1 MKQSKTP
8 SLNDLTLSDLARFDE
23 ASSASGLLRRYT
35 FGRMGATSIRMLI
48 AAIGCALLAILVSPK
63 FGLLAAAVTFP
74 LELVEYLILGYVR
87 KKANYQ
93 GRKVHLL
100 VIFASFVQTSGLGIC
115 MVLAASQSESLRMF
129 SWAFLFGAMMNSLL
143 SARFHPASHRVRLG
157 VLAVAGLII
166 LFRALTHPEAVY
178 TEIASEMS
186 AVLSMI
192 FMVGYLFSHLSRRAK
207 NTRQTERALIIQ
219 SAEARRLALV
229 AEHASDSIV
238 LMDENHLITW
248 ANSQFTDLTGY
259 TLDDAIG
266 HGMGELLN
274 HVDADLAV
282 IKAMNA
288 KIESGQSTNA
298 RILNKTK
305 SGETLWME
313 THQTPVFTEDGKIR
327 AYIAVERDVSELV
340 RREKELHA
348 ALDAAKKADQAKTEF
363 LSRMSHELR
372 TPANGLYGGMEILR
386 ETALSADQK
395 DAVAI
400 LETSSNRLMHLVENI
415 VTVTDVESGR
425 LKVELCDMCVS
436 EVLEA
441 VASLYRAEAADKNVA
456 IQISVDSTAQK
467 PYVADPDLVS
477 RILANLLSNGIKFT
491 DKGAITMYARVDA
504 AGQMQISVQDTGI
517 GIDRSKLA
525 LIFNAFEQVDN
536 GNTRQFDGAGL
547 GLSTARDLARLMG
560 AEIEVEAELEKGSLF
575 RLVLPLNERR
585 HVSQVAVCKPVAPHH
600 MRVLVAEDN
609 GTNRLLIK
617 TMLKG
622 AGHELE
628 FAQDGK
634 QAVEQY
640 ALKPFDFVLMDIS
653 MPNKNGLEATREIR
667 AFEAHKHLR
676 RCPIIAVTAN
686 VSVED
691 QRLCFE
697 AGMDEFI
704 AKPLKKELLLQTIG
718 NVLAASVPQGKPLH

>member
-87 KKANYQ
+87 KKADYQ

-305 SGETLWME
+305 SGATLWME

-491 DKGAITMYARVDA
+491 DKGTITMYAQVDA

-560 AEIEVEAELEKGSLF
+560 AEIEVEAELKKGSLF

>member
-1 MKQSKTP
+1 MKQNNTS
-8 SLNDLTLSDLARFDE
+8 SLSDLSLSDLERFDE
-23 ASSASGLLRRYT
+23 ASSATGLLRRYT
-35 FGRMGATSIRMLI
+35 FGRMNAFSTRVLI
-48 AAIGCALLAILVSPK
+48 AAIGCALLAMLVSPK
-63 FGLLAAAVTFP
+63 FGILAAAVTFP
-74 LELVEYLILGYVR
+74 LELVEYSILGYVR
-87 KKANYQ
+87 KRANYQ
-93 GRKVHLL
+93 SRKVHLL
-100 VIFASFVQTSGLGIC
+100 IIFASFVQTCGLGIC
-115 MVLAASQSESLRMF
+115 MVLAASQSESLRML
-129 SWAFLFGAMMNSLL
+129 SWAFLFGAIMNSLL
-143 SARFHPASHRVRLG
+143 LARFHPASHHVRLG

-166 LFRALTHPEAVY
+166 LFRALINPEAVY
-178 TEIASEMS
+178 TGIAAEMS
-186 AVLSMI
+186 AVVSMI

-259 TLDDAIG
+259 TLEEAIG

-274 HVDADLAV
+274 HADSDMAV
-282 IKAMNA
+282 VKAMIA

-305 SGETLWME
+305 SGVTLWME
-313 THQTPVFTEDGKIR
+313 THQTPVFSEDGKIC

-348 ALDAAKKADQAKTEF
+348 ALNGAKQADQAKTEF

-395 DAVAI
+395 EAVAI

-436 EVLEA
+436 EVMEN
-441 VASLYRAEAADKNVA
+441 VANLYRAEAADKNIPIHIDVEPA
-456 IQISVDSTAQK
+456 AQD

-477 RILANLLSNGIKFT
+477 RILGNLLSNSIKFT
-491 DKGAITMYARVDA
+491 EKGAIKICAKVDA
-504 AGQMQISVQDTGI
+504 NGRMQISVQDTGI
-517 GIDRSKLA
+517 GIDLSKVA
-525 LIFNAFEQVDN
+525 QIFNAFEQVDN

-560 AEIEVEAELEKGSLF
+560 AEIEVESELDKGSLF

-585 HVSQVAVCKPVAPHH
+585 HAVRTVACKPVAPLH

-628 FAQDGK
+628 FAEDGK

-640 ALKPFDFVLMDIS
+640 TLKPYDFVLMDIS
-653 MPNKNGLEATREIR
+653 MPHKNGLEATREIR
-667 AFEAHKHLR
+667 ALEAHKELR
-676 RCPIIAVTAN
+676 RCPIVAVTAN

-704 AKPLKKELLLQTIG
+704 AKPLKKDLLLQVIG
-718 NVLAASVPQGKPLH
+718 NVLAANVPLEKPLH

>member
-1 MKQSKTP
+1 MKQNNTS
-8 SLNDLTLSDLARFDE
+8 SLSDLALSDLERFDE

-35 FGRMGATSIRMLI
+35 YGRMSATSVRVLI
-48 AAIGCALLAILVSPK
+48 AAIGCTLLAVLVSAK

-74 LELVEYLILGYVR
+74 LELVEYLILARVR
-87 KKANYQ
+87 KHANYQ
-93 GRKVHLL
+93 NRRIHFL
-100 VIFASFVQTSGLGIC
+100 VLFASFVQTCGLAIC
-115 MVLAASQSESLRMF
+115 VILAASESESLRML

-143 SARFHPASHRVRLG
+143 SARFHPASHRIRLG

-166 LFRALTHPEAVY
+166 LFRALSKPDAVY
-178 TEIASEMS
+178 IEIASEMS
-186 AVLSMI
+186 AVMSMI

-207 NTRQTERALIIQ
+207 NTRLTERALIIQ

-229 AEHASDSIV
+229 AEHASDSII

-259 TLDDAIG
+259 TLDDAVG
-266 HGMGELLN
+266 RGLGELLN
-274 HVDADLAV
+274 HADSDMAV
-282 IKAMNA
+282 IEAMVA
-288 KIESGQSTNA
+288 KIESGQSTNV

-305 SGETLWME
+305 SGATLWME
-313 THQTPVFTEDGKIR
+313 THQTPVFAEDGKIR
-327 AYIAVERDVSELV
+327 AYIAVERDVSDLV

-348 ALDAAKKADQAKTEF
+348 ALDAAKKADKAKTEF

-372 TPANGLYGGMEILR
+372 TPANGLNGGMEILR

-415 VTVTDVESGR
+415 VTVTDVETGR
-425 LKVELCDMCVS
+425 LKVELCDMCIS
-436 EVLEA
+436 EVMGN
-441 VASLYRAEAADKNVA
+441 VANLYRTEASDKNML
-456 IQISVDSTAQK
+456 IELSVDTSAQER
-467 PYVADPDLVS
+467 YVADPDLVS
-477 RILANLLSNGIKFT
+477 RILGNLLSNSVKFT
-491 DKGAITMYARVDA
+491 EKGTITMRAQLDA
-504 AGQMQISVQDTGI
+504 KGRMQVSVQDTGI
-517 GIDRSKLA
+517 GIEKSKLSP
-525 LIFNAFEQVDN
+525 IFNAFEQVDN

-547 GLSTARDLARLMG
+547 GLSTALDLARLMG

-575 RLVLPLNERR
+575 TLVLPLNERQHAPR
-585 HVSQVAVCKPVAPHH
+585 TAVCKPIAPLH

-622 AGHELE
+622 AGHALE
-628 FAQDGK
+628 FAEDGK

-640 ALKPFDFVLMDIS
+640 ALKPYDFVLMDIS
-653 MPNKNGLEATREIR
+653 MPHKSGLEATREIR
-667 AFEAHKHLR
+667 AIEADKDLR
-676 RCPIIAVTAN
+676 RCPIVAVTAN

-704 AKPLKKELLLQTIG
+704 AKPLKKDLLLQKIG
-718 NVLAASVPQGKPLH
+718 NVLAASVPPVKPLH

>member
-1 MKQSKTP
+1 MKQSKTS

-63 FGLLAAAVTFP
+63 FGLLATAVTFP

-87 KKANYQ
+87 KKADYQ

-305 SGETLWME
+305 SGATLWME

-477 RILANLLSNGIKFT
+477 RILANLLSNSIKFT
-491 DKGAITMYARVDA
+491 DKGAITMYAQVDT

-560 AEIEVEAELEKGSLF
+560 AEIEVEAELDKGSLF

-718 NVLAASVPQGKPLH
+718 NVIAASVPQEKPLL

>member
-1 MKQSKTP
+1 MKQSKTS

-87 KKANYQ
+87 KNADYQ

-100 VIFASFVQTSGLGIC
+100 VIFASFVQTGGLGIC

-274 HVDADLAV
+274 HVDADMAV

-305 SGETLWME
+305 SGATLWME

-436 EVLEA
+436 EVLET

-491 DKGAITMYARVDA
+491 DKGAITMYAQVDA

-653 MPNKNGLEATREIR
+653 MPYKNGLEATREIR

-718 NVLAASVPQGKPLH
+718 NVLAASVPQEKPLH